1 MFKLYCNMHGFIY
14 FWNTDYTYRRPCHQ
28 ARFMS
33 DLWGENNNN
42 VRRIN
47 IIGLNFVSYRRTG
60 GRDIALK

>member
-1 MFKLYCNMHGFIY
+1 
-14 FWNTDYTYRRPCHQ
+14 
-28 ARFMS
+28 MS